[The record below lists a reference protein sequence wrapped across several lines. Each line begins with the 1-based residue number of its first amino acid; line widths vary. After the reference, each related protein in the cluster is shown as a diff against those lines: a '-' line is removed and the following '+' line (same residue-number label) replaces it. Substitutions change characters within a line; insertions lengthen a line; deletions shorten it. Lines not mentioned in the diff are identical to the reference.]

1 MDKKYNRVRITSPKG
16 VAVYPKLNRAD
27 TKFNEDGVYSTK
39 LLVSKDEAK
48 AFVTQVKQVLK
59 DYYEETCKTQK
70 KAKLK
75 LADSPWKETED
86 GENLEINFKLPAK
99 VKTKSGEAIELRPAL
114 FDCKGHPTSELI
126 GGGSVIKIG
135 CEASPWFVPAL
146 GVGITL
152 RLRAVQVLE
161 LKSPSSGGNSFE
173 AFGFSSEEEGYVA
186 GGETF
191 PELTKPKESKDEA
204 SQTPVLPEDF

>member
-1 MDKKYNRVRITSPKG
+1 MDKKLIRVRLTSPKG
-16 VAVYPKLNRAD
+16 IAVYPKVNRPD
-27 TKFNEDGVYSTK
+27 TKFSEDGVYSTK
-39 LLVSKDEAK
+39 LLVSKDDAT
-48 AFVTQVKQVLK
+48 AFIGQVKQVLK
-59 DYYEETCKTQK
+59 EYYEETCKSQK

-75 LADSPWKETED
+75 LADTPWKETED

-99 VKTKSGEAIELRPAL
+99 VKTKSGEVIELRPAL
-114 FDCKGHPTSELI
+114 FDSKGSPTSELV
-126 GGGSVIKIG
+126 GGGSTIKVG

-152 RLRAVQVLE
+152 RLRAVQVIE
-161 LKSPSSGGNSFE
+161 LKAPSSGAGSFE

-191 PELTKPKESKDEA
+191 PELTKPKEIKDEA
-204 SQTPVLPEDF
+204 GKTPTLPEDF